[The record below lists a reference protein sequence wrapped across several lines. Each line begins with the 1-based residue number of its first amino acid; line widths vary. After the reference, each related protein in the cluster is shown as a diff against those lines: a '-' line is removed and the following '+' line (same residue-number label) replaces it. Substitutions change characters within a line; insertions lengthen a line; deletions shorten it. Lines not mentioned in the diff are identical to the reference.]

1 MLRIKDLSS
10 SFQII
15 QSDNMQFS
23 SNIESRVDELWQA
36 ALSFY
41 DSRLF
46 NGYIFSAT
54 QITENEIIGSFVEYK
69 YLMAQHLD
77 PRLKSKLNI
86 RPVSVLG
93 FLTCLDGIL
102 FGQRQ
107 NWVATRPGEWGF
119 LPSEYLGADTFSH
132 DGKIDYVK
140 AFLVALKNELNIDAH
155 NLTNLQHSYL
165 IEEKNVSEEHYSLVL
180 QADIALT
187 SFAIKHAHINAIQ
200 DEYEQ
205 IKVLPP
211 EQIESFLS
219 SKSGRDIDI
228 AEYILEQKGYL
239 TLESNCA

>member
-15 QSDNMQFS
+15 QSDSLQFS
-23 SNIESRVDELWQA
+23 SDLESRVDELWQA

-46 NGYIFSAT
+46 NGQIFSALE
-54 QITENEIIGSFVEYK
+54 ITENEIIGTFVEYK
-69 YLMAQHLD
+69 YLIAQHLD
-77 PRLKSKLNI
+77 PRLKAQLNI
-86 RPVSVLG
+86 KPVSVLG
-93 FLTCLDGIL
+93 FLSCFDGIL
-102 FGQRQ
+102 FGKRQ
-107 NWVATRPGEWGF
+107 NWVATRPNEWGF

-140 AFLVALKNELNIDAH
+140 AFLVALKNELNVEAH
-155 NLTNLQHSYL
+155 FLTELQHSFL
-165 IEEKNVSEEHYSLVL
+165 VEEKTLSEDHYSLVM
-180 QADIALT
+180 QADIAQS
-187 SFAIKHAHINAIQ
+187 SFAIKKAHLEAQQ

-205 IKVLPP
+205 IKSVPL

-219 SKSGRDIDI
+219 LESGRDINI
-228 AEYILEQKGYL
+228 ANYILGQKGYL